1 MKKALFLFALTV
13 LSLALGACRNIYESD
28 TYSTSDSYGDV
39 FEGKKIPWDTR
50 I

>member
-1 MKKALFLFALTV
+1 MKKSLFLFVLTV
-13 LSLALGACRNIYESD
+13 LALTLGACRNIYESE

-39 FEGKKIPWDTR
+39 FEGKKIPWDSR